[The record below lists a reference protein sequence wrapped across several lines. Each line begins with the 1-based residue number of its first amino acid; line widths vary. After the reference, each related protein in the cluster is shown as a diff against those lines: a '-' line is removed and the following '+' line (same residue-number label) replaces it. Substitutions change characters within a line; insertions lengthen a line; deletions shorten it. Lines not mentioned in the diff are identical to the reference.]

1 MTPNTNK
8 PDEKTDDTII
18 HDLLI
23 KHIEDW
29 NGLKMASIQ
38 AYLQSG
44 KVSGSLFTAIRDMLN
59 EYATLK
65 LHAKSEECERL
76 TRENER
82 MFELLYDY
90 EQWEADIISCDE
102 MWAGSTS
109 NRDALPLPI
118 YEQML
123 VLQRKRNEI
132 LHPTK

>member
-8 PDEKTDDTII
+8 PDEKSDDTII

-76 TRENER
+76 RG
-82 MFELLYDY
+82 LLK
-90 EQWEADIISCDE
+90 ES
-102 MWAGSTS
+102 
-109 NRDALPLPI
+109 RDT
-118 YEQML
+118 L
-123 VLQRKRNEI
+123 VLCSLIDKSNVSI
-132 LHPTK
+132 DMVDKIDNYK